1 MKEINRNYN
10 KKGAM
15 CKCNSCNIFDY
26 CLPILIDKHD
36 YYLCEYCRKIKY
48 QYEKKDADFKSLL
61 IKK

>member
-10 KKGAM
+10 KKGIM

-26 CLPILIDKHD
+26 CLPLIIDNND
-36 YYLCEYCRKIKY
+36 YYLCEICRINKRK
-48 QYEKKDADFKSLL
+48 YEKRGLNFKSLL